1 MFKKVFS
8 PSLFILIALSFMLS
22 GFSGCGPIINKQP
35 ADTTVAVGGVAY
47 FSVGAIGLNL
57 MNYQW
62 EKMDTA
68 PGYEWTAVSG
78 ATYSTLTIPAVAL
91 DDNGAK
97 FRCLVTNIIGQSKSR
112 EAVLTVAKRI
122 YVNSAASGG
131 DNGTSWASA
140 YTDLQDALARA
151 TEGFEIWVA
160 AGSYKPADDSDRNKS
175 FELNEGVSL
184 YGGFTGME
192 TDLSQRDWK
201 QNETVLSGDIGIQDD
216 ISDNTF
222 HVVVGIGGSL
232 LDGFTVTKGNASG
245 DTSFGNI
252 GAGIR
257 TPSYSEGFPPP
268 NDKAVT
274 INNCIIRDNNASSA
288 GGLCAS
294 YFSKVNINET
304 QFINNIGGDLYCRGK
319 FLSISACTFTGYIE
333 IYRGVSFINCE
344 FNGSDIYI
352 LWGPVKMIY
361 CLLNN
366 TTLGNH
372 IDDGD
377 GSGAFQIINCIVK
390 DSHISNWDSD
400 PYIINSAFLNSTLG
414 SGSFS
419 RPFSYNCIFAEGSTI
434 GVSGS
439 SWANFYN
446 CNIQGSGGSGSS
458 WFDSQIQDGG
468 GNIDADPMFVDSA
481 NGDYRLLP
489 GSPSIDTGL
498 NSIIDINM
506 DGNPDI
512 LADMDGNPRI
522 IGDIVDMGAYEYQ
535 GD

>member
-1 MFKKVFS
+1 MFKKIS
-8 PSLFILIALSFMLS
+8 GPTLFILIALSFMLS
-22 GFSGCGPIINKQP
+22 GFSGCGPIISKQP

-47 FSVGAIGLNL
+47 FTVGAIGLNF

-68 PGYEWTAVSG
+68 PGSEWTAISG

-91 DDNGAK
+91 EDDEAK
-97 FRCLVTNIIGQSKSR
+97 FRCLVTNVLGQSVSR

-122 YVNSAASGG
+122 YVNCAATGG
-131 DNGTSWASA
+131 DNGTSWANA

-160 AGSYKPADDSDRNKS
+160 VGFYKPTADSDRNKS
-175 FELNEGVSL
+175 FELKEGISL
-184 YGGFTGME
+184 YGGFIGME
-192 TDLSQRDWK
+192 TDLTQRDWK

-222 HVVVGIGGSL
+222 HIIIGIGGSL

-245 DTSFGNI
+245 DTGFGDI

-257 TPSYSEGFPPP
+257 TPSYSVGSLPP

-288 GGLCAS
+288 GGLWAS
-294 YFSKVNINET
+294 MATVVNVNNSE
-304 QFINNIGGDLYCRGK
+304 FINNIGGDLYCRGR
-319 FLSISACTFTGYIE
+319 FPSIYACTFTGYIE
-333 IYRGVSFINCE
+333 IYGGVSFINCE
-344 FNGSDIYI
+344 FNESDIFI
-352 LWGPVKMIY
+352 LWGPVKMLY

-400 PYIINSAFLNSTLG
+400 PYIINGTFLNSLLHTG
-414 SGSFS
+414 SLS
-419 RPFSYNCIFAEGSTI
+419 RPRLYNCIFTEGSTI
-434 GVSGS
+434 SVSGS
-439 SWANFYN
+439 SWAHFYN

-458 WFDSQIQDGG
+458 WFDSRVIDMG
-468 GNIDADPMFVDSA
+468 GNIDADPMFADSA

-489 GSPSIDTGL
+489 GSPCINVGL
-498 NSIIDINM
+498 NSIIDIDM